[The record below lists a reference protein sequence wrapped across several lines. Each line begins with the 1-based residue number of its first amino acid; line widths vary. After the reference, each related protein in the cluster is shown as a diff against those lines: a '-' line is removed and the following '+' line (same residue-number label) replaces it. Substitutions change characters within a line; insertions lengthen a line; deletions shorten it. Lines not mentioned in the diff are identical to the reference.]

1 MTAHRRIRAF
11 EQLSVGSGRS
21 THSFRQLWELARRHR
36 DLTNFMTG
44 LSRHEKPV
52 SMRASEW
59 PEDRCQQQI
68 PVLRESIA
76 ELEMA
81 LGTHLLQTS
90 FPAWLEEQS
99 QQKAAP
105 PSPVAL
111 KQQKQ
116 PSEKDSAESPQTKK
130 KRKIALADAVEALH
144 ANLPKYQRCGSRM
157 CKVVGGQSEENLSR
171 RRLRMSASFESFC
184 REMGQEC
191 VLACPDCNAASAIFY
206 RTSERIVAKSQLL
219 WYFWADCGWTL
230 CAASRSEE
238 DGKFLL
244 ASPKFLLSRQ
254 PKWLGKEPSW
264 RAQAKICWDRMLTL
278 CEKQWEEDVVVELTT
293 SEFAEDYKLGS
304 IRIADIE
311 DEQKMNALLLPSK
324 VRSCKISEF

>member
-1 MTAHRRIRAF
+1 MKVRRRIRAF

-68 PVLRESIA
+68 PVLRESIV
-76 ELEMA
+76 ELETA

-116 PSEKDSAESPQTKK
+116 PSERTPQN
-130 KRKIALADAVEALH
+130 R
-144 ANLPKYQRCGSRM
+144 
-157 CKVVGGQSEENLSR
+157 QSL
-171 RRLRMSASFESFC
+171 
-184 REMGQEC
+184 
-191 VLACPDCNAASAIFY
+191 
-206 RTSERIVAKSQLL
+206 
-219 WYFWADCGWTL
+219 
-230 CAASRSEE
+230 
-238 DGKFLL
+238 
-244 ASPKFLLSRQ
+244 
-254 PKWLGKEPSW
+254 
-264 RAQAKICWDRMLTL
+264 
-278 CEKQWEEDVVVELTT
+278 
-293 SEFAEDYKLGS
+293 
-304 IRIADIE
+304 
-311 DEQKMNALLLPSK
+311 
-324 VRSCKISEF
+324 